1 MRVGIVDDEL
11 VELEKLQEY
20 LYRFAQEQEISFEVD
35 SYGNADELL
44 NQYEM
49 VYDILL
55 FDINMP
61 GTNGIEAARQIRRMD
76 KTPYCCL

>member
-1 MRVGIVDDEL
+1 MRVGIVGDEL
-11 VELEKLQEY
+11 VEREKLQEY
-20 LYRFAQEQEISFEVD
+20 LCRFAQEQGISFEVD

-55 FDINMP
+55 FDIDMP
-61 GTNGIEAARQIRRMD
+61 GTNGIEAARQIRRMG